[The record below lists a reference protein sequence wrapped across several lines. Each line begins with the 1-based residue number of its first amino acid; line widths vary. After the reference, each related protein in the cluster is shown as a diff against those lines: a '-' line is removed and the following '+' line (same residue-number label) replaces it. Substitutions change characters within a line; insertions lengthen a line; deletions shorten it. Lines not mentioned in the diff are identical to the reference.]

1 MAAGAGLSPARLAR
15 APGERCATVDPAVL
29 GVADID
35 WNAPWL
41 ADWRAVG
48 EPVAQRIA
56 AGCPQPQALTE
67 ATGGPVPAPVRFV
80 PQAEL
85 PEGMAYEAFIGQT
98 AQVPTREGLHDFFN
112 ALCWMHF
119 PLAKQRLNRLQS
131 SEIARDGVQAV
142 RGPVRDACTVF
153 DENAVLLQT
162 PDAVW
167 QALTTHRWHEALVV
181 QRPLWA
187 QTRVWVFGHA
197 TLEKLV
203 RPYKSITVHLWRVPE
218 GVTDATLDAWLAEDL
233 QPAKLALKP
242 FSPLP
247 ILGVPGWWAANAD
260 SAFYDDPQVFRP
272 ARPRQAVVQ
281 KPCLA
286 SEIGASV

>member
-1 MAAGAGLSPARLAR
+1 MRSRASGCTEDSGAARPAAKTDAAKALRGKAAVANARLAYAEYEQVFMSPR
-15 APGERCATVDPAVL
+15 YEKL
-29 GVADID
+29 S
-35 WNAPWL
+35 L
-41 ADWRAVG
+41 A
-48 EPVAQRIA
+48 
-56 AGCPQPQALTE
+56 
-67 ATGGPVPAPVRFV
+67 GGR
-80 PQAEL
+80 
-85 PEGMAYEAFIGQT
+85 
-98 AQVPTREGLHDFFN
+98 
-112 ALCWMHF
+112 
-119 PLAKQRLNRLQS
+119 
-131 SEIARDGVQAV
+131 
-142 RGPVRDACTVF
+142 
-153 DENAVLLQT
+153 
-162 PDAVW
+162 
-167 QALTTHRWHEALVV
+167 V

-187 QTRVWVFGHA
+187 HTRVWVFGHA
-197 TLEKLV
+197 ALEKLV

-260 SAFYDDPQVFRP
+260 PHFYDDPQVFRP